1 MTTKLE
7 QMFQIEKERN
17 PDLSDY
23 ELKLKLISCC
33 PGDYGLGKI
42 FEIHCEDRKNIDCYE
57 CRHKKGD

>member
-7 QMFQIEKERN
+7 QMYQIEKERN

-23 ELKLKLISCC
+23 ELKLALISKC

-42 FEIHCEDRKNIDCYE
+42 FEIHCEDKKNFDCYE
-57 CRHKKGD
+57 CRKKKGD